1 MKTILGLGSNMGDR
15 RHYLEE
21 AVCLIGERAGTV
33 TAESGLYETKAYGY
47 TDQDD
52 FLNMAVTVETELS
65 PRELL
70 EVLHGIEAE
79 LGRVRLIRW
88 GPRTIDLDILY
99 YGDLVLDE
107 EDLSIPHIDLHN
119 RAFVLEPVCEIEPDY
134 YDMRRQKTVRELLEE
149 LKIKEDRGIEL

>member
-15 RHYLEE
+15 RHDLEE
-21 AVCLIGERAGTV
+21 AIRLLGERAGTV
-33 TAESGLYETKAYGY
+33 TAQSSLYETKAYGY

-52 FLNMAVTVETELS
+52 FLNMAVTLETELS

-70 EVLHGIEAE
+70 DVLHGIEAD
-79 LGRVRLIRW
+79 LDRVRLIRW

-107 EDLSIPHIDLHN
+107 EDLMIPHIDLHN
-119 RAFVLEPVCEIEPDY
+119 RAFVLEPVCEIEPDF
-134 YDMRRQKTVRELLEE
+134 YDMRRQKTVKELLDALNNRE
-149 LKIKEDRGIEL
+149 